1 MTTVSPFGGE
11 GTYHFPAELLAL
23 LIDTI
28 PRLLRTKRDVLMF
41 FRGAGV
47 PEADY
52 RDLLD
57 RLSTAP
63 AEVNKF
69 ALARE
74 VLGRLNAAGD
84 GRIAARREI
93 VRRVVEFEDFSSCYE
108 NERDAAKARV
118 AEVRRLVDAKDSFT
132 RMRIERDHEAEAR
145 RAEARQRAAES
156 AATTKRRAEVRDEVF
171 HLFAISDP
179 RQRGK
184 ALESAL
190 NHLFQLE
197 GIAVREAFTVR
208 AESGGIGEQID
219 GAVELNARL
228 YLVEMKWIQGP
239 VDKALISE
247 HLVRLFARADCGG
260 IVIAANG
267 YTQPAID
274 ECRNALRDR
283 TVILCRLEEI
293 VATLQADGS
302 ISELLKG
309 RIDRAILDREPGG

>member
-1 MTTVSPFGGE
+1 MTIASPFGGE

-47 PEADY
+47 PETDY

-57 RLSTAP
+57 RLATSP
-63 AEVNKF
+63 SEVSKF

-93 VRRVVEFEDFSSCYE
+93 IRRVVEFEDFSACYD

-118 AEVRRLVDAKDSFT
+118 AEVRRLVDARDSFT
-132 RMRIERDHEAEAR
+132 RMRMERDREAEAR
-145 RAEARQRAAES
+145 RVEGRQRATAAAAAAERFE
-156 AATTKRRAEVRDEVF
+156 AVRDEVF
-171 HLFAISDP
+171 ALFAMPDP
-179 RQRGK
+179 HRRGT
-184 ALESAL
+184 ALEAAL
-190 NHLFQLE
+190 NHLFELE
-197 GIAVREAFTVR
+197 RIAVREAFTVR
-208 AESGGIGEQID
+208 AESGHVGEQID
-219 GAVELNARL
+219 GAIELNGRL

-239 VDKALISE
+239 VDKPLIAE

-260 IVIAANG
+260 IVIATNG
-267 YTQPAID
+267 FTQPAID

-283 TVILCRLEEI
+283 TVILCRLQEI
-293 VATLQADGS
+293 VEALQAKGS
-302 ISELLKG
+302 ITDLLKG
-309 RIDRAILDREPGG
+309 RIERAILDRDPGG